1 MPESVLRTSTVGI
14 SVLFFNL
21 VLGQLKKKNKTLQNK
36 KKMRMNTGSHFR
48 RKFKR
53 MFSDG
58 PNSLL
63 SLVFLLNK
71 HTRATKSV
79 VWSQCSNIDT
89 F

>member
-1 MPESVLRTSTVGI
+1 
-14 SVLFFNL
+14 
-21 VLGQLKKKNKTLQNK
+21 
-36 KKMRMNTGSHFR
+36 MNTGSHFR

>member
-1 MPESVLRTSTVGI
+1 
-14 SVLFFNL
+14 
-21 VLGQLKKKNKTLQNK
+21 
-36 KKMRMNTGSHFR
+36 MNTGSHFR

-58 PNSLL
+58 PSSLL

-79 VWSQCSNIDT
+79 VWSQCSNIVT
-89 F
+89 LFKEEFQTRIFKSF